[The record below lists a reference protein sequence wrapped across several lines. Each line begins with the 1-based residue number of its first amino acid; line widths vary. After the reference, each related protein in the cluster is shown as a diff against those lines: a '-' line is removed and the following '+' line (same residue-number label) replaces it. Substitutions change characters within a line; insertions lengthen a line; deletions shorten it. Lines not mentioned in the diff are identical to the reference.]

1 MRPLILCRE
10 HLYRILKILDR
21 HQGTVSIR
29 DLGRTYRIWEWQV
42 EQAAELGWVRILTRQ
57 PRVGRPSRFA
67 QKLSKTEAAKL
78 PPFRRNIPGCI
89 SIRHA
94 RFASESVDVMPGGG
108 RFGFK
113 VSTLVRAYLRAF
125 PEARSRA
132 GAGASATRLM
142 KRRDVRFARYW
153 FQRTSGMRTYEP
165 MPRSVDAIIA
175 RLRELGL
182 L

>member
-10 HLYRILKILDR
+10 HLCRILTILDC
-21 HQGTVSIR
+21 HQGAVSIR

-67 QKLSKTEAAKL
+67 QKLSESEAAKL
-78 PPFRRNIPGCI
+78 PPFRRNIPRCI
-89 SIRHA
+89 SFRHE
-94 RFASESVDVMPGGG
+94 RFAWETLNTMPGGSLG
-108 RFGFK
+108 IK
-113 VSTLVRAYLRAF
+113 LSTRVRAYLRIF
-125 PEARSRA
+125 PEALSRA
-132 GAGASATRLM
+132 GAAASATRLM
-142 KRRDVRFARYW
+142 KRRDVRFARLW
-153 FQRTSGMRTYEP
+153 FQRTSGMRLHEP